1 MASIPAFDPVEPHPD
16 FRPNE
21 EKCEVEWRRGVTKDL
36 SLLRDPAFSPHVPY
50 SWGFTIYRAVPGQEH
65 DVRFAEGVRRLSEW
79 MRWAIRVRRYTEP
92 DMNTWPHC
100 PELMPQPHEHDR
112 WDDVAARLWNEVV
125 EDYPNAGQVDSTE
138 LGEED
143 FAPVGEAFLSWVDQ
157 LGVDTSRLNARYD
170 FCLIIDETVLQM
182 LESLPTETPPLEA
195 PKLGP
200 RPPPPSLDPEEDIRR
215 EKAAHQARLAA
226 KRAEANAPPVP
237 PPPKSDQDRAKDL
250 CRDTWV
256 WILDRET
263 NIEFPPWAKMRIRDM
278 YAAWF
283 DRAKGAVPD
292 DWELHIQEDRHQWDK
307 IRWWVCSGARTANEV
322 LRRYRAQ
329 AAATTDA

>member
-1 MASIPAFDPVEPHPD
+1 MASIPVFNSVELYPD

-21 EKCEVEWRRGVTKDL
+21 EKCEVEWRRG
-36 SLLRDPAFSPHVPY
+36 

-65 DVRFAEGVRRLSEW
+65 DVRFAEGVRRLGEW
-79 MRWAIRVRRYTEP
+79 MRWVILVRRYTEP
-92 DMNTWPHC
+92 DMNTWPRC

-125 EDYPNAGQVDSTE
+125 EHYPNADQVDSTE

-157 LGVDTSRLNARYD
+157 LGIDTTRLNARYD

-182 LESLPTETPPLEA
+182 LEGLPAETPPLEA

-200 RPPPPSLDPEEDIRR
+200 RPPPPSLGPEEDIRR
-215 EKAAHQARLAA
+215 EKAAHRARLAA
-226 KRAEANAPPVP
+226 KRAEAIAPPAP
-237 PPPKSDQDRAKDL
+237 PPSKSDQDRAKDL
-250 CRDTWV
+250 CRETWV

-263 NIEFPPWAKMRIRDM
+263 MEKYQEGEDIEFPPWARIRIRDM

-292 DWELHIQEDRHQWDK
+292 DWEQHIQEDRHPWDT

-329 AAATTDA
+329 AAAATTPEHRS